1 MDSVGADR
9 CRSDVDGRP
18 RPHGSG
24 GDRRAVDARPTIDAW
39 RTELGT
45 PSPRLLRTQAGRAR
59 KRTHPRSGMRRG
71 VRSTAP
77 PERSVVGELGPTE
90 GVFHRPASDDEPV
103 PASQTDGRAPMSCDR
118 WMPRADLTTARG
130 RRRPQATPEGGG
142 VRRWGTAVGYG
153 GGARRWGTA
162 VGQEWTGWCC
172 AEALRGPSGT
182 PADDVGPGV
191 VRRATEGRRPGASD
205 VLGGSG
211 WEAAGAGGWA
221 RCVPRWRGGSSSTA
235 RRMGM

>member
-130 RRRPQATPEGGG
+130 LRRPQATPEGGG

-153 GGARRWGTA
+153 GGVRRWGTA
-162 VGQEWTGWCC
+162 VGHGGGAGVDWLV
-172 AEALRGPSGT
+172 LRGGAPRPFRHAG
-182 PADDVGPGV
+182 
-191 VRRATEGRRPGASD
+191 GRR
-205 VLGGSG
+205 
-211 WEAAGAGGWA
+211 WA
-221 RCVPRWRGGSSSTA
+221 RCRASRH
-235 RRMGM
+235 